1 MTFGPL
7 MIRIM
12 IGSITIIN
20 GWPKI
25 IDIKQ
30 TPGFFMMVGLPQE
43 LDIII
48 GLFEV
53 VVGGIC

>member
-1 MTFGPL
+1 

-12 IGSITIIN
+12 IGSIFIIN

-30 TPGFFMMVGLPQE
+30 TQGFFMMVGLPQE